1 MHVQVPL
8 ALDTDA
14 SSAGRMLADPVYVR
28 AKVAASGSE
37 VLHVDVTPGDN
48 GAFTVTTRRSLPT
61 ELIPPQ
67 ARAFIG
73 DRLEVRQAEAW
84 EAPGPDG
91 GRRGTV
97 AVEITGAPVRLTGT
111 VALIPG
117 DGTSRVVY
125 DGDLKATVPLFGA
138 MVEEAAVKAVRSAL
152 EAEEAV
158 AREYVRTTRD

>member
-1 MHVQVPL
+1 
-8 ALDTDA
+8 
-14 SSAGRMLADPVYVR
+14 MLADPVYVR
-28 AKVAASGSE
+28 AKVAAGGGE
-37 VLHVDVTPGDN
+37 VLHVDVTPGDG

-61 ELIPPQ
+61 DLIPPQ

-84 EAPGPDG
+84 EAAGPDG

-97 AVEITGAPVRLTGT
+97 AVEIAGAPVRLTGT

-117 DGTSRVVY
+117 GESSRVVY
-125 DGDLKATVPLFGA
+125 DGDLKANVPLFGA
-138 MVEEAAVKAVRSAL
+138 LVEEAAAKAVRSAL

-158 AREYVRTTRD
+158 AREYVRTTEA